1 MTDLMPLAGGSL
13 QARESADA
21 DDGRLMLVDRSLFFD
36 LVDEVLV
43 SVGRARLGP
52 AGPQRAIIDVTADDR
67 VLQILAGAGSG
78 KTEMLIWRVLFELFV
93 LGTDARRLMVTT
105 FTRKAATELSV
116 RVVERSDA
124 LIERARLRGIT
135 VSDPHVHDLRIGTL
149 HSLCDTLLAEF
160 DPGYMAAGTEVI
172 DEIETCVRLIRVH
185 RNQLGFGGQ
194 GGARRVI
201 DRLLDAS
208 PLVALFRAPW
218 DDNRWPSSTFDRVSW
233 LMALLAQQVET
244 WFPRCAD
251 PYRANGIE
259 SVCGIL
265 GLTDDLVKLAQ
276 RWEEYLDGQHI
287 LDFVTIQKRFLER
300 QDTVAP
306 YLDHVFV
313 DEFQDTN
320 PIQFAIHTGWLAR
333 PGTRL
338 TVVGD
343 DDQAVYRFRGS
354 DIGCFADLGGA
365 CHGAGAAFRLERLE
379 ENWRSTGRIIRFTE
393 AFRRATVL
401 ASVSMP
407 KTVQAPETA
416 PLGDAPRLLA
426 GPWTSVCGR
435 VAEELDALGV
445 GRPPAA
451 GTVPPTAA
459 ILLFSTS
466 EKETTRWGPS
476 PALEL
481 RRQLEARGLRVYNP
495 RNKTA
500 AHAASPVFQLAAL
513 LSYLIDP
520 VVKAPAG
527 KNGQLIEV
535 WGSNRDPGKASFAP
549 TVPPDFFITSG
560 HADIQKKFL
569 KQHGGIGSPG
579 LVTKPLLDY
588 LDRIRELL
596 ITASDAHRRGHGAQ
610 PRLTLSGLVARL
622 LQFDYFRD
630 VGFTPNLFR
639 EALFTQLLEANIA
652 ATRLTM
658 RSLDRPLQPELSV
671 GGKVVWPAEMWSFL
685 NIFGTLVKETDLDD
699 VEVDAFAE
707 HAVAL
712 LTFHQAKGLEFDHV
726 YVGLTGRNP
735 APNAVLRTM
744 LFSGDAVS
752 YNVDGEGQPTSED
765 PSVRQLSLADREREV
780 YVAITRAKAKLTIL
794 HDPNDTRSM
803 TPLNPGLA
811 ALFDGAPTQPVAGW
825 PDLSERSHTL

>member
-1 MTDLMPLAGGSL
+1 
-13 QARESADA
+13 
-21 DDGRLMLVDRSLFFD
+21 MLVDRALFFE

-43 SVGRARLGP
+43 SVGRARLDP
-52 AGPQRAIIDVTADDR
+52 ADPQRAIIDVTAGDR

-78 KTEMLIWRVLFELFV
+78 KTEMLVWRVLYELFV

-124 LIERARLRGIT
+124 LIEQARMRGFT
-135 VSDPHVHDLRIGTL
+135 VKDPHVHDLRIGTL

-160 DPGYMAAGTEVI
+160 DPDYMAAGTEVI
-172 DEIETCVRLIRVH
+172 DEVETRVRLTRVH
-185 RNQLGFGGQ
+185 RNQLGFGGP

-201 DRLLDAS
+201 DRLLDADA
-208 PLVALFRAPW
+208 LVALFRAPW
-218 DDNRWPSSTFDRVSW
+218 DDTRWPTSTFDRVSW
-233 LMALLAQQVET
+233 LMALLAQQAET

-251 PYRANGIE
+251 PYKANGIE
-259 SVCGIL
+259 TVHGIS
-265 GLTDDLVKLAQ
+265 GLTEDLAKLAR

-287 LDFVTIQKRFLER
+287 LDFATIQKRFLER

-320 PIQFAIHTGWLAR
+320 PIQFAIHTGWLGR

-354 DIGCFADLGGA
+354 DIGCFADLEGA
-365 CHGAGAAFRLERLE
+365 CQRTGAAFRLERLE
-379 ENWRSTGRIIRFTE
+379 ENWRSTERIIRFSE
-393 AFRRATVL
+393 AFRCATVL

-407 KTVQAPETA
+407 KTIQAPKTA
-416 PLGDAPRLLA
+416 PSGDAPRLLE
-426 GPWTSVCGR
+426 GPWLSVCGR

-445 GRPPAA
+445 GKLPAA

-466 EKETTRWGPS
+466 EKETRRGTN
-476 PALEL
+476 PALDL
-481 RRQLEARGLRVYNP
+481 RRRLEDRGLRVYNP

-500 AHAASPVFQLAAL
+500 AQAASPVFQLAAL
-513 LSYLIDP
+513 LSYLVDP

-527 KNGQLIEV
+527 RGGRLVEV
-535 WGSNRDPGKASFAP
+535 WASNSDPVKASFAP
-549 TVPPDFFITSG
+549 TESPEQPSAPGQRFFITAD
-560 HADIQKKFL
+560 HAAIQKRFL
-569 KQHGGIGSPG
+569 KDHGDIGAPG
-579 LVTKPLLDY
+579 PVTKPLLDY
-588 LDRIRELL
+588 LDEIRGRL
-596 ITASDAHRRGHGAQ
+596 ITAGDAYRRGRGDP

-622 LQFDYFRD
+622 LQFDNFRG
-630 VGFTPNLFR
+630 VGFTPSLFR

-658 RSLDRPLQPELSV
+658 RSLDRPLQPDRSAR
-671 GGKVVWPAEMWSFL
+671 GKVVWPAEMWSFL
-685 NIFGTLVKETDLDD
+685 NIFGTLVRETDLDD

-726 YVGLTGRNP
+726 YVGLTGRSAVP
-735 APNAVLRTM
+735 SAVLRTM
-744 LFSGDAVS
+744 LFSGETVA
-752 YNVDGEGQPTSED
+752 YRVDGDGQPTSDD
-765 PSVRQLSLADREREV
+765 PGVRQLSLADREREV
-780 YVAITRAKAKLTIL
+780 YVAITRAKTKLTIL

-811 ALFDGAPTQPVAGW
+811 AVFDSAPVQSVAGW
-825 PDLSERSHTL
+825 PDLSERSHT